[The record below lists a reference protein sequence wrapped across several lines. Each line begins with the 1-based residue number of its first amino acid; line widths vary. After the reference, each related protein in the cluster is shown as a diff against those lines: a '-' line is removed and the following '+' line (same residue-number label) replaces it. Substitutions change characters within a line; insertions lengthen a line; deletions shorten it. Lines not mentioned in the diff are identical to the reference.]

1 MHLSLPLAISMA
13 CLAAAAAATTS
24 KPPSKDAILL
34 SKVQSLTLRGAGA
47 TTTHRR
53 VPAAPQLKCLSHRA
67 LCNLHAI
74 DVMRCT
80 NNGAGYGPED
90 IQWSCV
96 TSLPEELKL
105 GSTDVVCEGYGHPDD
120 PYVLRGSCGV
130 EYRLALTD
138 KGERRYPNLGK
149 GRGGGGGGGG
159 KSGRD
164 DDETDWGAYL
174 FAFIFFSVL
183 AWILYS
189 ACVAGTQNRRTGG
202 TGRRRGGGGGGGPGG
217 GGGGGWNPGFG
228 QDDDPPPPYPGT
240 KSSSSSDQQGWRPG
254 FWTGAGAGGAAGYG
268 AGYYQGRNSARNQQN
283 YGSGWGGDTTSG
295 SSSYGAGPSRSTSSS
310 SSSARH
316 ESTGFGSTSRR

>member
-1 MHLSLPLAISMA
+1 MHLSHLLALSMA
-13 CLAAAAAATTS
+13 GLAAAAA

-53 VPAAPQLKCLSHRA
+53 VPAAPQLKCLSHPS

-96 TSLPEELKL
+96 ASLPEELKL
-105 GSTDVVCEGYGHPDD
+105 GSTDVVCEGYAHSDD

-159 KSGRD
+159 RGD
-164 DDETDWGAYL
+164 DDDGTDWGAYL
-174 FAFIFFSVL
+174 FGVIFFSVL

-202 TGRRRGGGGGGGPGG
+202 TGRRRGGGGGGGGPGG

-240 KSSSSSDQQGWRPG
+240 KPSSSSNQQGWRPG

-295 SSSYGAGPSRSTSSS
+295 SGSYGAGPSRSTSSS
-310 SSSARH
+310 SSSTRH